1 MEDDR
6 EESEPNEFD
15 FHTELN
21 LEQEFSSKLEMQ
33 ETMKWRTDDDRGSLT
48 IRQAEVTL
56 HGGTDFIKI

>member
-33 ETMKWRTDDDRGSLT
+33 ETMKWRTDDRGGS
-48 IRQAEVTL
+48 
-56 HGGTDFIKI
+56 